1 MAAGPPNP
9 RELAM
14 VVASAVAGA
23 LSQQNTPTNPST
35 SYHSHDLTATT
46 SSTQTTRQLCKLTL
60 VELYAILEGMYVVAL
75 EVNVQSFKLSSN
87 NSFEM

>member
-23 LSQQNTPTNPST
+23 LSQQQSQQNTPTNPST
-35 SYHSHDLTATT
+35 PNHSHDLTEQQGKFV
-46 SSTQTTRQLCKLTL
+46 S
-60 VELYAILEGMYVVAL
+60 
-75 EVNVQSFKLSSN
+75 
-87 NSFEM
+87 